1 MVELILSGIQSVI
14 FGMVIFFIQRGS
26 HRRDARDD
34 SRAKARMREAALLM
48 RLTDAGNRLS
58 YAVAMAVRRG
68 RPNGEIEEAVT
79 AYEAASAEYNEFCR
93 CQAQEHLNESCR

>member
-26 HRRDARDD
+26 HRRDAR
-34 SRAKARMREAALLM
+34 AKARMREAALLM

-58 YAVAMAVRRG
+58 YAVAMTVRRG

-79 AYEAASAEYNEFCR
+79 AYEAASAEYNEFLR
-93 CQAQEHLNESCR
+93 CQAQEHLNENCR